1 MVLSPE
7 APGFSR
13 GVVYLGKTGQE
24 VFVQVRDQGPGVPEE
39 ALARLGEPFLRLN
52 PQIPGLCLGLA
63 LVRHIARSL
72 SGNVHFRNLRPGLEV
87 TLSLP
92 KANPPREEAHARAT
106 RT

>member
-1 MVLSPE
+1 MI
-7 APGFSR
+7 
-13 GVVYLGKTGQE
+13 
-24 VFVQVRDQGPGVPEE
+24 
-39 ALARLGEPFLRLN
+39 FLY
-52 PQIPGLCLGLA
+52 PKGCISVKSG
-63 LVRHIARSL
+63 HIARSL